1 MSFAEFGG
9 GSKAKPASSAP
20 TSGNSV
26 GYATSTGGKSGLE
39 VISETLLQ
47 YQVRVCVRANK
58 DSILKRGRLQYLF
71 LFGWFTGEFW
81 STTHPSIR
89 KPLLIN
95 SLTSL
100 VLVLI
105 LHLIFSKR
113 NVGILEK
120 IVQSLNSR
128 TSSSGDLTVQ
138 QYQAQNDVLQQ
149 LEEKIRSLLR
159 QQPKQNTAVIK
170 LKRDFERVQLRASQ
184 LQESATK
191 KISYIQSNQGA
202 SNKYAAAQ
210 SSNNPFSNH
219 LSTTDSNDAA
229 ILVEQQRLQQ
239 LQLEEDRL
247 HEEIM
252 REREEEIRNINTGMH
267 TVNEIYKDLA
277 HIVGQ
282 QQEQIDQIENQMEDS
297 RANAESGL
305 QQVEKANEKYGQQCA
320 IQ

>member
-1 MSFAEFGG
+1 
-9 GSKAKPASSAP
+9 
-20 TSGNSV
+20 
-26 GYATSTGGKSGLE
+26 
-39 VISETLLQ
+39 
-47 YQVRVCVRANK
+47 VRTNK
-58 DSILKRGRLQYLF
+58 DSILKERRSIYFCLVCSLENFCQRRIP
-71 LFGWFTGEFW
+71 
-81 STTHPSIR
+81 PSE
-89 KPLLIN
+89 KQTLLRSY

-100 VLVLI
+100 VPFLI
-105 LHLIFSKR
+105 LHLIFAKR

-120 IVQSLNSR
+120 IVQSLNTR

-219 LSTTDSNDAA
+219 HLSTTDSNDAA

-252 REREEEIRNINTGMH
+252 REREEEIRNINHGMH

>member
-1 MSFAEFGG
+1 MFELVSRIIAHG
-9 GSKAKPASSAP
+9 ASSFRM
-20 TSGNSV
+20 
-26 GYATSTGGKSGLE
+26 
-39 VISETLLQ
+39 LL
-47 YQVRVCVRANK
+47 NPFFSH
-58 DSILKRGRLQYLF
+58 SILQ
-71 LFGWFTGEFW
+71 
-81 STTHPSIR
+81 
-89 KPLLIN
+89 
-95 SLTSL
+95 
-100 VLVLI
+100 
-105 LHLIFSKR
+105 R

-120 IVQSLNSR
+120 IVQSLNTR
-128 TSSSGDLTVQ
+128 TTSSTDITIQ
-138 QYQAQNDVLQQ
+138 QYHAQNDVLRQ

-191 KISYIQSNQGA
+191 KISYIQTNSKNN
-202 SNKYAAAQ
+202 SAA
-210 SSNNPFSNH
+210 SSNNNNP
-219 LSTTDSNDAA
+219 LSFQNSSANDVN
-229 ILVEQQRLQQ
+229 ILAEQQRLQQ
-239 LQLEEDRL
+239 LQLQEDRL

-252 REREEEIRNINTGMH
+252 REREEEIRNINHGMH